1 LNTKFK
7 KPIFGEFFKD
17 NTNLIEA
24 GNLFK
29 VASENY
35 NKVLEGINININE
48 ATINGVSSLLF
59 ENTKLEGKIGKL
71 VEKASN

>member
-1 LNTKFK
+1 
-7 KPIFGEFFKD
+7 
-17 NTNLIEA
+17 
-24 GNLFK
+24 LFK

-35 NKVLEGINININE
+35 NKALEGIKININE
-48 ATINGVSSLLF
+48 ANINGVSRLLF